1 MHREIGA
8 VSQETMGALGP
19 VGKAAPLT
27 PVLKEHFT
35 PVSKSEL
42 HLWSQRGSTL
52 LQSLCVSPGIKNY
65 ARMKYFCEGMCSLH
79 SY

>member
-1 MHREIGA
+1 MPREIGA
-8 VSQETMGALGP
+8 TSEETMGALGP
-19 VGKAAPLT
+19 VGKATPLT
-27 PVLKEHFT
+27 PVLEEHFT
-35 PVSKSEL
+35 PASKPEL
-42 HLWSQRGSTL
+42 NPSQRGSTA